1 MGMKK
6 KIVTKKN
13 WYEQK
18 FRYEKNGYEKN
29 WARKKRGTKKIGYVK
44 FGYEKHLGTTK
55 MITKIEKLGYEKSN
69 LNCLARELSP
79 GGELS
84 WGCY

>member
-1 MGMKK
+1 MG
-6 KIVTKKN
+6 TN
-13 WYEQK
+13 
-18 FRYEKNGYEKN
+18 FFL
-29 WARKKRGTKKIGYVK
+29 GTNK

-69 LNCLARELSP
+69 LNSLARELSP